1 MASLSGESLL
11 LAGFALAHATWSVS
25 DTADD
30 ELLCPLAIVEA
41 TGQRRL
47 VRFEADTQEAAI
59 ESVKRVTAE
68 FMRNGEAFAA
78 AREGLWR
85 PNGPESPAEDVLTV
99 EFWAPGMDA
108 PAATLQPFRRARDG
122 HSFVLLAE
130 PMLVL
135 DGVIVPHED
144 ARPALELLMEGVHS
158 HAGVSPLWGGWQ
170 PS

>member
-1 MASLSGESLL
+1 VASLSGESLR

-25 DTADD
+25 DTADH
-30 ELLCPLAIVEA
+30 ELLCPLAVVEA

-47 VRFEADTQEAAI
+47 VRFEADTQDAAI
-59 ESVKRVTAE
+59 ESAKRAMAD
-68 FMRNGEAFAA
+68 FIKNGEAYAS

-85 PNGPESPAEDVLTV
+85 PDGPDSPSEDVLTV

-122 HSFVLLAE
+122 HSFMLPVE
-130 PMLVL
+130 PILVL

-144 ARPALELLMEGVHS
+144 AWPAIELLMEGVHS
-158 HAGVSPLWGGWQ
+158 HSAVSPLWAGWRK
-170 PS
+170 